1 MAHDL
6 SPTSGRPI
14 AADHVLGVSASTMA
28 LAGAT
33 IRHPIRAAFDLGCGC
48 GVQALYASSHSAR
61 VVASDLNPRAV
72 AFATLTM
79 ELNRVSSVS
88 ARAGDLF
95 EPVADDAFEL
105 IVANPPFVVSPSHQ
119 YLYRDA
125 PAPVDELCRTLVRS
139 APTYLTEGGHCQLL
153 ASWAH
158 VQGEDWRD
166 RLAGWFAGTG
176 CDALVLVRETLDPST
191 HAASWLRQTEPPAR
205 WEPEYD
211 EWMAY
216 YEAHDIEA
224 IGLGLIT
231 MRKRSNGR
239 AWFRAEEAAQDFAM
253 PCGDHLGAVF
263 ELADF
268 LDAHPG
274 EQLADAI
281 LGVAP
286 DVILDER
293 AQAASGGWAVTSRVL
308 RQTAGLCRDGE
319 IDDVVAA
326 IVAACDGTMSL
337 GAVLRDVAH
346 AADADASTLARA
358 AVPVIRRLVEQGFLL
373 PVVDE
378 AENL

>member
-1 MAHDL
+1 
-6 SPTSGRPI
+6 
-14 AADHVLGVSASTMA
+14 MA

-95 EPVADDAFEL
+95 EPVAHDAFEL

-231 MRKRSNGR
+231 MRKRSNGH

-274 EQLADAI
+274 EQLADAV

-346 AADADASTLARA
+346 AADADTSTLARA